1 MTAEDVP
8 FGLSVSTQA
17 GWNQREV
24 DWRRFLELEPEGCFL
39 AERDGRPVG
48 TTCTFRFGPVAWVAM
63 VLVEEA
69 CRQQG
74 IGTALLK
81 YALAYLDGGGV
92 HTVRLDATPLGRPL
106 YEKLGFTASYTLG
119 RFEGVLPARRPAGRP
134 QRLGLAY
141 LLDVT
146 AFDQRAT
153 GTNREALVL
162 RLLLDWPTA
171 VRLVVH
177 DGEVQGYLVAR
188 PGRVAVQIGPC
199 LATPEVGELLLADAC
214 ARFAGR
220 RVYLDI
226 PLENKPAVQVAEAA
240 GLTVQRP
247 LLRMSRGEPVTENLE
262 SLWASSGPE
271 KG

>member
-1 MTAEDVP
+1 LV
-8 FGLSVSTQA
+8 
-17 GWNQREV
+17 
-24 DWRRFLELEPEGCFL
+24 EPDGCFL

-63 VLVEEA
+63 VLVEET

-81 YALAYLDGGGV
+81 YALAYLDSGGV
-92 HTVRLDATPLGRPL
+92 RTVRLDATPLGRPL
-106 YEKLGFTASYTLG
+106 YEKLGFAVSYTLG
-119 RFEGVLPARRPAGRP
+119 RFEGFLPARRPAGRP
-134 QRLGLAY
+134 QRLGLGY
-141 LLDVT
+141 LLDVA

-153 GTNREALVL
+153 GAKREALVL

-171 VRLVVH
+171 ARLVVQ

-199 LATPEVGELLLADAC
+199 LATPEAGELLLGDVC
-214 ARFAGR
+214 ARLAGR
-220 RVYLDI
+220 RMSIDI
-226 PLENKPAVQVAEAA
+226 PLENKPAVKVAEAA

-247 LLRMSRGEPVTENLE
+247 LLRMSRGEAVAEQVE
-262 SLWASSGPE
+262 QLWASSGPE
-271 KG
+271 QE